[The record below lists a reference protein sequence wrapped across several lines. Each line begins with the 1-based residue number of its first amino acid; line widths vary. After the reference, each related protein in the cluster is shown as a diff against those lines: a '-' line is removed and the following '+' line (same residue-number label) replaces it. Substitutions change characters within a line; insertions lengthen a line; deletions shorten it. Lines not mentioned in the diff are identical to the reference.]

1 MISTRRKPFATGQ
14 SQGITLPAAM
24 KISKEGISMA
34 AGDRLIIMDTT
45 GEVPEDKLL
54 QFYMQYVEPAFQ
66 NWWQSQ
72 KQATSK
78 RGGFRVMQED
88 NPPVVS
94 AAKPI
99 EAEGVATPQPDV
111 PLVSCFRC
119 GELIAWTIDPRATAI
134 CPRCRAILRLVA
146 IPKP

>member
-1 MISTRRKPFATGQ
+1 MLSDRRKPFTIV
-14 SQGITLPAAM
+14 SMMIRRSPVAM

-54 QFYMQYVEPAFQ
+54 QFYIQYVEPAFH

-72 KQATSK
+72 KQSTTK
-78 RGGFRVMQED
+78 RGGVRVMQED
-88 NPPVVS
+88 SQQVVS

-119 GELIAWTIDPRATAI
+119 GELIAWTIDPRATAV